1 MISPQQTRPTGP
13 QAGDREPWPPQWMLD
28 LERAHDRVGR
38 AAHLLESGAQ
48 AGTVDLRPPAEAIE
62 RVYVGIFDA
71 FDERKARV
79 DAVREAIAAIDEAI
93 KLLSPAAAGDAAV
106 GFAVDYLQDGR
117 RALAQALDRVAPLV
131 HRPPPEIP
139 DLRAGFEQPVLH
151 AIDRPSLR
159 PHLRV
164 PAPKPLE
171 VDQTPVPIPQP
182 KTFEEL
188 EATVKMLKERAEARK
203 LGRPKPPPKDAPPPK
218 PEPPAGFAMD
228 VGVAMPEVEFLR
240 QRARLCF
247 EEVTMIGVQRAPLL
261 GDPWR
266 GSRIL
271 ERRMLASI
279 DALVA
284 MGPPVLEMIEGFALD
299 APLKDPSRVFA
310 VAMVLGCVMGRD
322 ALGLAER
329 VFAAFEVD
337 DPQHGVQLGA
347 ALKLVPNPYL
357 PLTLR
362 TFLADPDPSRRA
374 LAIDVLAYRGMAT
387 PDELATAA
395 LDEPEV
401 ATAALPWL
409 ALMKHPRLYE
419 AIEAATQ
426 GPTPELRNAARLAM
440 VLSGDLRA
448 VNALRSALDAEP
460 AEADAAAG
468 LLGVVAGPPEA
479 ELLLERARLKKP
491 KRSIVAALGWA
502 GAASTAIP
510 ALIALLKDPDEP
522 VMLAAAYALD
532 RLTNAGLYES
542 AIVEEDEIMVPDVPE
557 PDLGEKPKPEPLAR
571 AVSDPRD
578 MPAEPSTDTVQR
590 PSTDPAR
597 WKAWWQEK
605 GGTFQPGIRYRRG
618 SPYTPLISWRELDRW
633 PCTPGERRLLYVELV
648 ARTGENLRFDTH
660 DFVPVQEE
668 CIAAWE
674 PAARRASGGPGSW
687 NLAGRRG

>member
-1 MISPQQTRPTGP
+1 MISSPQSVRSGP
-13 QAGDREPWPPQWMLD
+13 KAGDREPWPPQWMLD

-48 AGTVDLRPPAEAIE
+48 SGPVDLQPAAEAIE

-71 FDERKARV
+71 YDERRPRA
-79 DAVREAIAAIDEAI
+79 DAVKEAIAALDEACG
-93 KLLSPAAAGDAAV
+93 LMSPAAAGDAAV
-106 GFAVDYLQDGR
+106 GFALDYLQDGR
-117 RALAQALDRVAPLV
+117 RALAQAYERVVPLV
-131 HRPPPEIP
+131 HRPPQELP
-139 DLRAGFEQPVLH
+139 DLHAGFEQPVLH
-151 AIDRPSLR
+151 AIERPSLR

-164 PAPKPLE
+164 PKPKPLE
-171 VDQTPVPIPQP
+171 VQQTPVPIPQP

-203 LGRPKPPPKDAPPPK
+203 LAPKKPPAKPPPAPK
-218 PEPPAGFAMD
+218 PEPPPGFAMD
-228 VGVAMPEVEFLR
+228 VGVAMPELDFLR
-240 QRARLCF
+240 ERARLCF
-247 EEVTMIGVQRAPLL
+247 EEVTMIGIQRAPLL

-284 MGPPVLEMIEGFALD
+284 MGPPALEAIEGFAMD
-299 APLKDPSRVFA
+299 APLKDPSRVFS
-310 VAMVLGCVMGRD
+310 VAMVLGCLMGRD

-337 DPQHGVQLGA
+337 DPQHAVQLGA
-347 ALKLVPNPYL
+347 ALKLVPSPYL

-387 PDELATAA
+387 PEELGKAGT
-395 LDEPEV
+395 DEPEV
-401 ATAALPWL
+401 AAVALPWL
-409 ALMKHPRLYE
+409 ALARHPRLYD
-419 AIEAATQ
+419 AIEAGSQ
-426 GPTPELRNAARLAM
+426 GPTAALRNAARLAM

-491 KRSIVAALGWA
+491 KRSVVAALGWA
-502 GAASTAIP
+502 GAATTAIP
-510 ALIALLKDPDEP
+510 ALIALLKDPEET

-532 RLTNAGLYES
+532 RLTNAGLYEN
-542 AIVEEDEIMVPDVPE
+542 AIVEEDEIMVPDIPE
-557 PDLGEKPKPEPLAR
+557 PDLGDKPEPLAR
-571 AVSDPRD
+571 KVSDPRD
-578 MPAEPSTDTVQR
+578 MPAEPSTERLQR

-597 WKAWWQEK
+597 WKAFWQEK
-605 GGTFQPGIRYRRG
+605 GSTFQAGVRYRRG
-618 SPYTPLISWRELDRW
+618 APYTPLISWRELDRW
-633 PCTPGERRLLYVELV
+633 PCTPGERKLLHVELV

-668 CIAAWE
+668 SLAAWE
-674 PAARRASGGPGSW
+674 PAARRASGSPGSW